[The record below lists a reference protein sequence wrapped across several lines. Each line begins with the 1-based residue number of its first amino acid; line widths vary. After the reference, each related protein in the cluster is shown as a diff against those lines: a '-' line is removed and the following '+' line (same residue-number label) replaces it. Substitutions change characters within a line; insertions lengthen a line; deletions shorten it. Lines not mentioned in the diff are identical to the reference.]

1 MQLQSADL
9 ARDVMHQEKM
19 SELGLELASWK
30 NSSKREML
38 EFIEENV
45 RMMLVVTFHDLF
57 LVLIMTCMLQ
67 DVARHVLQVANECEK
82 RLTKF
87 QTTENFR

>member
-1 MQLQSADL
+1 MRLFLQLQSADL

-45 RMMLVVTFHDLF
+45 RMMLVVTFHVCLF
-57 LVLIMTCMLQ
+57 
-67 DVARHVLQVANECEK
+67 
-82 RLTKF
+82 F
-87 QTTENFR
+87 F